1 MAEFLLE
8 KSLFELDSK
17 FYKQISGTAIGTK
30 FALTYACIIMDHI
43 EMGFLKTQDI
53 KPWFC
58 KRFIDDIFFISTESK
73 ENLEVLEDLNRF
85 PRNLKF
91 TYQKSKE
98 KINFLDLVITIKE
111 G

>member
-1 MAEFLLE
+1 MAEFVLE

-53 KPWFC
+53 KPWF
-58 KRFIDDIFFISTESK
+58 
-73 ENLEVLEDLNRF
+73 
-85 PRNLKF
+85 
-91 TYQKSKE
+91 
-98 KINFLDLVITIKE
+98 
-111 G
+111 